1 MLSNDTICA
10 IATPP
15 GQGGIAILRLS
26 GPQARLYLEKLVPQK
41 KPYKPR
47 QLTYGH
53 LLDAQGQQV
62 DECMAVLMP
71 GPRSYTREDVAE
83 IHLHGGQVI
92 AQQALSLAFHLGARP
107 AEPGEFTRRAFLN
120 GRIDLSQAEAV
131 IGLIHAVSKRSAQA
145 AMRQLSGGPS
155 RFIHE
160 ALADLYALMAG
171 LEAAIDYP
179 DEEEAIR
186 GLETGAM
193 ALANRLDSAVD
204 ERAARILDGGLNVVL
219 CGRPNAGKSSLL
231 NALIG
236 EERAIVTDIPG
247 TTRDLV
253 TSTLQIAGLSVHLT
267 DTAGLHEAQD
277 AVERI
282 GIDRAEKAIAQADAA
297 ILLIDRSRPLAEQ
310 RFALNHYPQQTVI
323 ALTKGDLPP
332 LFSEKEA
339 AALYPG
345 RTIFAI
351 SSVTGEGLQPLK
363 DWIAAQAGD
372 PENLVITQ
380 PRHVHAAQQ
389 ASQSLRRAL
398 ESLQAGQPLDMC
410 AVDLHDALRALGEIT
425 GEQVDE
431 KLLDKIFADFCV
443 GK

>member
-179 DEEEAIR
+179 DE
-186 GLETGAM
+186 
-193 ALANRLDSAVD
+193 VD
-204 ERAARILDGGLNVVL
+204 
-219 CGRPNAGKSSLL
+219 
-231 NALIG
+231 
-236 EERAIVTDIPG
+236 
-247 TTRDLV
+247 
-253 TSTLQIAGLSVHLT
+253 
-267 DTAGLHEAQD
+267 
-277 AVERI
+277 
-282 GIDRAEKAIAQADAA
+282 
-297 ILLIDRSRPLAEQ
+297 
-310 RFALNHYPQQTVI
+310 
-323 ALTKGDLPP
+323 
-332 LFSEKEA
+332 
-339 AALYPG
+339 
-345 RTIFAI
+345 
-351 SSVTGEGLQPLK
+351 
-363 DWIAAQAGD
+363 
-372 PENLVITQ
+372 
-380 PRHVHAAQQ
+380 
-389 ASQSLRRAL
+389 
-398 ESLQAGQPLDMC
+398 
-410 AVDLHDALRALGEIT
+410 
-425 GEQVDE
+425 
-431 KLLDKIFADFCV
+431 
-443 GK
+443 

>member
-1 MLSNDTICA
+1 
-10 IATPP
+10 
-15 GQGGIAILRLS
+15 
-26 GPQARLYLEKLVPQK
+26 
-41 KPYKPR
+41 
-47 QLTYGH
+47 
-53 LLDAQGQQV
+53 
-62 DECMAVLMP
+62 
-71 GPRSYTREDVAE
+71 
-83 IHLHGGQVI
+83 
-92 AQQALSLAFHLGARP
+92 
-107 AEPGEFTRRAFLN
+107 
-120 GRIDLSQAEAV
+120 
-131 IGLIHAVSKRSAQA
+131 
-145 AMRQLSGGPS
+145 
-155 RFIHE
+155 
-160 ALADLYALMAG
+160 
-171 LEAAIDYP
+171 
-179 DEEEAIR
+179 EEEAIR